1 MRKQLLRLGLLCL
14 FVLLACAAKA
24 QNVVATW
31 DFQNRI
37 PASLA
42 DVTIQGSTG
51 EVASDVEG
59 VSLFVDA
66 TNGKFAVRSSDVQIN
81 AGTIIHV
88 PVNNAR
94 NVIAVTTYP
103 SYHDFTIGGTKVNA
117 DYTEYTATS
126 TEAAQGYVEIIA
138 TGSIYLYKITATFIS
153 DTGIQE
159 KEIYSTSFTEWPEFD
174 MKSTEAHTYEVT
186 TKYSREKITF
196 TLKGAGAYPNKTQD
210 KFTNLEDKGL
220 GYIELAKYEDELNE
234 QFEPY
239 VETSKI
245 GSLTKIVLTQAATGG
260 NRGIK
265 LMLKG
270 EDDTDWNVLHNKSIA
285 DSKGETLTFTFD
297 EKQNCVIRIENFTL
311 NQNSYITDLALYGN
325 VDMSKYPSLGSF
337 IYNGTTYKAGEI
349 FAETSEN
356 VQEATIELFNDVKLP
371 SETNPITSITC
382 DNGEVDGEVTYTE
395 QTDGS
400 VLVTI
405 NVSANGETVAYKA
418 TFKHKPYYTLTYYNT
433 DGQVISNDQKVEKD
447 RPISEFTKGEADVKV
462 PDGQAFR
469 GWFVSADGGEKY
481 TTDYI
486 ITSDINLYA
495 IATEI
500 ETASTTARYTFDLT
514 DEFFYDEDHE
524 AFEAEGNGT
533 QFHDGTHGWV
543 LKPTG
548 KIKLLVGGH
557 AYISLRMCNQGSN
570 RTFTMTDENNN
581 EIETFEGKASTDGEP
596 YTVEYNGEAG
606 WLTLTT
612 TNADAYIHKIIIAN
626 VEDGEPVATNE
637 EGYYVVKAGDGT
649 HLMNTLDVVN
659 SLPADQGRAYIFLPD
674 GTYDLGNEVLTPI
687 SRDNVSIIG
696 QSMDKT
702 IIVNEAP
709 VEGIGVSATFLIT
722 GTGTYMQDLTLKN
735 AYDYYNKST
744 SDGRAVVI
752 QDKGNHTICKN
763 VRLLSYQDTY
773 YSNANGDYYFE
784 NSDIHGTVDFICGSG
799 DVFFNECTLTVEER
813 NADGSG
819 ECTLT
824 APSTDTSKGDSYGYV
839 FNNCTINSLAEKFN
853 FGRAWN
859 NDPRCAY
866 LNTTLLQPEK
876 LNSNHWTLGGMN
888 VVADKFVEYNSMD
901 ANGKVISPESL
912 VLKFTKDSNSN
923 EYETIL
929 TAEQAEGYTLD
940 KVFTDWTPGESA
952 KQKELGLLKADGT
965 SLTWDAVD
973 GATAYAVFHNGEF
986 VSMTATPSYTI
997 NEGSAD
1003 EYTVRAANE
1012 CGGFGK
1018 AASTTYTSGID
1029 NVGAESGNVVSTAYY
1044 SVQGSRVSESYTG
1057 IVIKVET
1064 FDNGKTKTTKMVK

>member
-1 MRKQLLRLGLLCL
+1 MRKQLLRLGILCL

-66 TNGKFAVRSSDVQIN
+66 TNGKFSVRDGDVQIN
-81 AGTIIHV
+81 DGTIIRV
-88 PVNNAR
+88 PVKSAKDIVAITPYSGYGN
-94 NVIAVTTYP
+94 
-103 SYHDFTIGGTKVNA
+103 FTINGEAGDTQNV
-117 DYTEYTATS
+117 TEHKATTA
-126 TEAAQGYVEIIA
+126 EAANGYVEILG
-138 TGSIYLYKITATFIS
+138 GSNCYLYKITVTFVS
-153 DTGIQE
+153 AVQS
-159 KEIYSTSFTEWPEFD
+159 KELYSTDFSDWEVL
-174 MKSTEAHTYEVT
+174 EATAEEKVAET
-186 TKYSREKITF
+186 SNTKYSRETISFKVYNTDV
-196 TLKGAGAYPNKTQD
+196 APDPNTINID
-210 KFTNLEDKGL
+210 WSKFDEDKVGGTL
-220 GYIELAKYEDELNE
+220 RSEKNGKGYIE
-234 QFEPY
+234 
-239 VETSKI
+239 TSALKSI
-245 GSLTKIVLTQAATGG
+245 TKVSYTAGATGS
-260 NRGIK
+260 NRGWK
-265 LMLKG
+265 LFAKG
-270 EDDTDWNVLHNKSIA
+270 DGDVDWGEPIVNTVANPKEWCEVNVDVNKSNCKLRFESIDDT
-285 DSKGETLTFTFD
+285 
-297 EKQNCVIRIENFTL
+297 QNAYMFQLRI
-311 NQNSYITDLALYGN
+311 YGN
-325 VDMSKYPSLGSF
+325 VDISQYPALGTF
-337 IYNGTTYKAGEI
+337 TYNNETYNAADI
-349 FAETSEN
+349 FTETSEN
-356 VQEATIELFNDVKLP
+356 VQEATIELFNDVELP

-395 QTDGS
+395 QIDGS

-447 RPISEFTKGEADVKV
+447 RPINEFTKGEADVKV

-469 GWFVSADGGEKY
+469 GWFMSADGGEKY

-876 LNSNHWTLGGMN
+876 LNSNRWTLGGMN

-1029 NVGAESGNVVSTAYY
+1029 NVGAESGNIVSTAYY

>member
-1 MRKQLLRLGLLCL
+1 MRKQLLRLGILCL

-24 QNVVATW
+24 QEGANIKEQLLYSTDFEGYPTIANNEGDKVAMETTTMYSHETLTISVH
-31 DFQNRI
+31 N
-37 PASLA
+37 A
-42 DVTIQGSTG
+42 DVSGNAQDVVDWNKFSGYADQIKGVIGAEKNVGSKIYISKL
-51 EVASDVEG
+51 ASV
-59 VSLFVDA
+59 
-66 TNGKFAVRSSDVQIN
+66 
-81 AGTIIHV
+81 
-88 PVNNAR
+88 
-94 NVIAVTTYP
+94 
-103 SYHDFTIGGTKVNA
+103 TKV
-117 DYTEYTATS
+117 S
-126 TEAAQGYVEIIA
+126 FVHGV
-138 TGSIYLYKITATFIS
+138 TGSNRGWSLWAKGDG
-153 DTGIQE
+153 DTDWVQLTQSYADNP
-159 KEIYSTSFTEWPEFD
+159 KEYCIVPD
-174 MKSTEAHTYEVT
+174 IEVNRT
-186 TKYSREKITF
+186 NCE
-196 TLKGAGAYPNKTQD
+196 L
-210 KFTNLEDKGL
+210 KFTNLSD
-220 GYIELAKYEDELNE
+220 
-234 QFEPY
+234 
-239 VETSKI
+239 
-245 GSLTKIVLTQAATGG
+245 G
-260 NRGIK
+260 NYAFLFK
-265 LMLKG
+265 L
-270 EDDTDWNVLHNKSIA
+270 DI
-285 DSKGETLTFTFD
+285 
-297 EKQNCVIRIENFTL
+297 
-311 NQNSYITDLALYGN
+311 YGN
-325 VDMSKYPSLGSF
+325 VDMSQTPALGTF
-337 IYNGTTYKAGEI
+337 DYNGTTYKAGEI
-349 FAETSEN
+349 FTETSEN

-447 RPISEFTKGEADVKV
+447 RPINEFTKGEADVKV

-469 GWFVSADGGEKY
+469 GWFMSADGGEKY

-581 EIETFEGKASTDGEP
+581 EIETFDGKASTDGEP

-722 GTGTYMQDLTLKN
+722 GTGTYIQDLTLKN
-735 AYDYYNKST
+735 AYDYYGIAGSA
-744 SDGRAVVI
+744 GRAVVI
-752 QDKGNHTICKN
+752 EDKGNRTICKN
-763 VRLLSYQDTY
+763 VRMLSYQDTY
-773 YSNANGDYYFE
+773 YSHISDGQLYFE
-784 NSDIHGTVDFICGSG
+784 NSDIHGTVDFICGGG
-799 DVFFNECTLTVEER
+799 DVFFNECTLTVEKR
-813 NADGSG
+813 SKGGSG
-819 ECTLT
+819 ECTIT
-824 APSTDTSKGDSYGYV
+824 APTTTTEFGYV
-839 FNNCTINSLAEKFN
+839 FNNCTIDCLAEEFN
-853 FGRAWN
+853 FGRGWQN
-859 NDPRCAY
+859 KPRSVY
-866 LNTTLLQPEK
+866 INTTLLQPER
-876 LNSNHWTLGGMN
+876 LVSTRWNPEGINNTAPVLFG
-888 VVADKFVEYNSMD
+888 EYN
-901 ANGKVISPESL
+901 
-912 VLKFTKDSNSN
+912 TKDATGNN
-923 EYETIL
+923 ITPTDNFVNFVGATEKMNTIL

>member
-1 MRKQLLRLGLLCL
+1 MRKQLLRLGILCL

-31 DFQNRI
+31 DFQNHV
-37 PASLA
+37 PATLA
-42 DVTIQGSTG
+42 SVSIEKSTG

-66 TNGKFAVRSSDVQIN
+66 TNGKFAVRSSDVHIN

-94 NVIAVTTYP
+94 DVIAVTTYP

-297 EKQNCVIRIENFTL
+297 EKKNCVIRIENFTL

-337 IYNGTTYKAGEI
+337 IYNGTTYEAVDI
-349 FAETSEN
+349 FTETSEN
-356 VQEATIELFNDVKLP
+356 VQEATIELFNDVELP

-433 DGQVISNDQKVEKD
+433 DGQVISNDQPAEKD
-447 RPISEFTKGEADVKV
+447 RPINEFTKGEADVKV

-469 GWFVSADGGEKY
+469 GWFMSADGGEKY

-486 ITSDINLYA
+486 VTSDINLYA

-581 EIETFEGKASTDGEP
+581 EIETFDGKASTDGEP

-674 GTYDLGNEVLTPI
+674 ETYDLGNEVLTPI

-735 AYDYYNKST
+735 AYDYYGIAGSA
-744 SDGRAVVI
+744 GRAVVI
-752 QDKGNHTICKN
+752 EDKGNRTICKN
-763 VRLLSYQDTY
+763 VRMLSYQDTY
-773 YSNANGDYYFE
+773 YSHISDGQLYFE
-784 NSDIHGTVDFICGSG
+784 NSDIHGTVDFICGGG
-799 DVFFNECTLTVEER
+799 DVFFNECTLTVEKR
-813 NADGSG
+813 SKDGSG
-819 ECTLT
+819 ECTIT
-824 APSTDTSKGDSYGYV
+824 APTTTTEFGYV
-839 FNNCTINSLAEKFN
+839 FNNCTIDCLAEEFN
-853 FGRAWN
+853 FGRGWQN
-859 NDPRCAY
+859 KPRSVY
-866 LNTTLLQPEK
+866 INTTLLQPER
-876 LNSNHWTLGGMN
+876 LVSTRWNPEGINNTAPVLFG
-888 VVADKFVEYNSMD
+888 EYN
-901 ANGKVISPESL
+901 
-912 VLKFTKDSNSN
+912 TKDATGNN
-923 EYETIL
+923 ITPTDNFVNFVGATEKMNTIL

>member
-1 MRKQLLRLGLLCL
+1 MRKQLLRLGILCL

-66 TNGKFAVRSSDVQIN
+66 TNGKFSVRDGDVQIN
-81 AGTIIHV
+81 DGTIIRV
-88 PVNNAR
+88 PVKSAKDIVAITPYSGYGN
-94 NVIAVTTYP
+94 
-103 SYHDFTIGGTKVNA
+103 FTINGEAGDTQNV
-117 DYTEYTATS
+117 TEHKATTA
-126 TEAAQGYVEIIA
+126 EAANGYVEILG
-138 TGSIYLYKITATFIS
+138 GSNCYLYKITVTFVS
-153 DTGIQE
+153 AVQS
-159 KEIYSTSFTEWPEFD
+159 KELYSTDFSDWEVL
-174 MKSTEAHTYEVT
+174 EATAEEKVAET
-186 TKYSREKITF
+186 SNTKYSRETISFKVYNTDV
-196 TLKGAGAYPNKTQD
+196 APDPNTINID
-210 KFTNLEDKGL
+210 WSKFDEDKVGGTL
-220 GYIELAKYEDELNE
+220 RSEKNGKGYIE
-234 QFEPY
+234 
-239 VETSKI
+239 TSALKSI
-245 GSLTKIVLTQAATGG
+245 TKISFVHGATGS
-260 NRGIK
+260 NRGWK
-265 LMLKG
+265 LFAKG
-270 EDDTDWNVLHNKSIA
+270 DGDVDWGEPIVNTVANPKEWCEVNVDVNKSNCQLRFESIDDT
-285 DSKGETLTFTFD
+285 
-297 EKQNCVIRIENFTL
+297 QNAYMFQLRI
-311 NQNSYITDLALYGN
+311 YGN
-325 VDMSKYPSLGSF
+325 VDMSQYPALGTF
-337 IYNGTTYKAGEI
+337 TYNNETYNAADI
-349 FAETSEN
+349 FTETSEN
-356 VQEATIELFNDVKLP
+356 VQEATIELFNDVELP

-395 QTDGS
+395 QIDGS

-447 RPISEFTKGEADVKV
+447 RPINEFTKGEADVKI

-469 GWFVSADGGEKY
+469 GWFMSADGGEKY

-486 ITSDINLYA
+486 VTSDINLYA

-637 EGYYVVKAGDGT
+637 EGYYVVKAGNGT

>member
-1 MRKQLLRLGLLCL
+1 MRKQLLRLGILCL

-66 TNGKFAVRSSDVQIN
+66 TNGKFSVRDGDVQIN
-81 AGTIIHV
+81 DGTIIRV
-88 PVNNAR
+88 PVKSAKDIVAITPYSGYGN
-94 NVIAVTTYP
+94 
-103 SYHDFTIGGTKVNA
+103 FTINGEAGDTQNV
-117 DYTEYTATS
+117 TEHKATTA
-126 TEAAQGYVEIIA
+126 EAANGYVEILG
-138 TGSIYLYKITATFIS
+138 GSNCYLYKITVTFVS
-153 DTGIQE
+153 AVQS
-159 KEIYSTSFTEWPEFD
+159 KELYSTDFSDWEVL
-174 MKSTEAHTYEVT
+174 EATAEEKVVET
-186 TKYSREKITF
+186 SNTKYSRETISFKVYNTDV
-196 TLKGAGAYPNKTQD
+196 APDPNTINID
-210 KFTNLEDKGL
+210 WSKFDEDKVGGTL
-220 GYIELAKYEDELNE
+220 RSEKNGKGYIE
-234 QFEPY
+234 
-239 VETSKI
+239 TSALKSI
-245 GSLTKIVLTQAATGG
+245 TKVSFVHGATGS
-260 NRGIK
+260 NRGWK
-265 LMLKG
+265 LFAKG
-270 EDDTDWNVLHNKSIA
+270 DGDVDWGEPIVNTVANPKEWCEVNVDVNKSNCKLRFESIDDT
-285 DSKGETLTFTFD
+285 
-297 EKQNCVIRIENFTL
+297 QNAYMFQLRI
-311 NQNSYITDLALYGN
+311 YGN
-325 VDMSKYPSLGSF
+325 VDISQYPALGTF
-337 IYNGTTYKAGEI
+337 TYNNETYNAADI
-349 FAETSEN
+349 FTETSEN
-356 VQEATIELFNDVKLP
+356 VQKATIELFNDVELP

-395 QTDGS
+395 QIDGS

-447 RPISEFTKGEADVKV
+447 RPINEFTKGEADVKV

-469 GWFVSADGGEKY
+469 GWFMSADGGEKY

-674 GTYDLGNEVLTPI
+674 ETYDLGNEVLTPI

-876 LNSNHWTLGGMN
+876 LNSNRWTLGGMN

-929 TAEQAEGYTLD
+929 TSEQAEGYTLD

-952 KQKELGLLKADGT
+952 KQKELGMLKADGT

-973 GATAYAVFHNGEF
+973 DATAYAVFHNGEF

>member
-24 QNVVATW
+24 QEGANIKEQLLYSTDFEGYPTIANNEGDKVAMETTTMYSHETLTISVH
-31 DFQNRI
+31 N
-37 PASLA
+37 A
-42 DVTIQGSTG
+42 DVSGNAQDVVDWNKFSGYADQIKGVIGAEKNVGS
-51 EVASDVEG
+51 EIYISKLASV
-59 VSLFVDA
+59 
-66 TNGKFAVRSSDVQIN
+66 
-81 AGTIIHV
+81 
-88 PVNNAR
+88 
-94 NVIAVTTYP
+94 
-103 SYHDFTIGGTKVNA
+103 TKV
-117 DYTEYTATS
+117 S
-126 TEAAQGYVEIIA
+126 FVHGV
-138 TGSIYLYKITATFIS
+138 TGSNRGWSLWAKGDG
-153 DTGIQE
+153 DTDWVQLTQSYADNP
-159 KEIYSTSFTEWPEFD
+159 KEYCIVPD
-174 MKSTEAHTYEVT
+174 IEVNRT
-186 TKYSREKITF
+186 NCE
-196 TLKGAGAYPNKTQD
+196 L
-210 KFTNLEDKGL
+210 KFTNLSD
-220 GYIELAKYEDELNE
+220 
-234 QFEPY
+234 
-239 VETSKI
+239 
-245 GSLTKIVLTQAATGG
+245 G
-260 NRGIK
+260 NYAFLFK
-265 LMLKG
+265 L
-270 EDDTDWNVLHNKSIA
+270 DI
-285 DSKGETLTFTFD
+285 
-297 EKQNCVIRIENFTL
+297 
-311 NQNSYITDLALYGN
+311 YGN
-325 VDMSKYPSLGSF
+325 VDMSQTPALGTF
-337 IYNGTTYKAGEI
+337 DYNGTTYKAGEI
-349 FAETSEN
+349 FTETSEN
-356 VQEATIELFNDVKLP
+356 VQEATIELFNDVELP

-433 DGQVISNDQKVEKD
+433 DGQVISNDQPAEKD
-447 RPISEFTKGEADVKV
+447 RPIGKFTKGEADVKV

-469 GWFVSADGGEKY
+469 GWFMSADGGEKY

-486 ITSDINLYA
+486 VTSDINLYA

-581 EIETFEGKASTDGEP
+581 EIETFDGKASTDGEP

-735 AYDYYNKST
+735 AYDYYSIAG
-744 SDGRAVVI
+744 SAGRAVVI
-752 QDKGNHTICKN
+752 EDKGNRTICKN
-763 VRLLSYQDTY
+763 VRMLSYQDTY
-773 YSNANGDYYFE
+773 YSHISDGQLYFE
-784 NSDIHGTVDFICGSG
+784 NSDIHGTVDFICGGG
-799 DVFFNECTLTVEER
+799 DVFFNECTLTVEKR
-813 NADGSG
+813 SKDGSG
-819 ECTLT
+819 ECTIT
-824 APSTDTSKGDSYGYV
+824 APTTTTEFGYV
-839 FNNCTINSLAEKFN
+839 FNNCTIDCLAEEFN
-853 FGRAWN
+853 FGRGWQN
-859 NDPRCAY
+859 KPRSVY
-866 LNTTLLQPEK
+866 INTTLLQPER
-876 LNSNHWTLGGMN
+876 LVSTRWNPEGINNTAPVLFG
-888 VVADKFVEYNSMD
+888 EYN
-901 ANGKVISPESL
+901 
-912 VLKFTKDSNSN
+912 TKDATGNN
-923 EYETIL
+923 ITPTDNFVNFVGATEKMNTIL

-952 KQKELGLLKADGT
+952 KQKELGMLKADGT

-1003 EYTVRAANE
+1003 EYTVRAANK

-1018 AASTTYTSGID
+1018 AASTTYTSCID

>member
-66 TNGKFAVRSSDVQIN
+66 TNGKFSVRDGDVQIN
-81 AGTIIHV
+81 DGTIIRV
-88 PVNNAR
+88 PVKSAKDIVAITPYSGYGN
-94 NVIAVTTYP
+94 
-103 SYHDFTIGGTKVNA
+103 FTINGEAGDTQNV
-117 DYTEYTATS
+117 TEHKATTA
-126 TEAAQGYVEIIA
+126 EAANGYVEILG
-138 TGSIYLYKITATFIS
+138 GSNCYLYKITVTFVS
-153 DTGIQE
+153 AVQS
-159 KEIYSTSFTEWPEFD
+159 KELYSTDFSDWEVL
-174 MKSTEAHTYEVT
+174 EATAEEKVAET
-186 TKYSREKITF
+186 SNTKYSRETISFKVYNTDV
-196 TLKGAGAYPNKTQD
+196 APDPNTINID
-210 KFTNLEDKGL
+210 WSKFDEDKVGGTL
-220 GYIELAKYEDELNE
+220 RSEKNGKGYIE
-234 QFEPY
+234 
-239 VETSKI
+239 TSALKSI
-245 GSLTKIVLTQAATGG
+245 TKVSFVHGATGS
-260 NRGIK
+260 NRGWK
-265 LMLKG
+265 LFAKG
-270 EDDTDWNVLHNKSIA
+270 DGDVDWGEPIVNTVANPKEWCEVNVDVNKSNCQLRFESIDDT
-285 DSKGETLTFTFD
+285 
-297 EKQNCVIRIENFTL
+297 QNAYMFQLRI
-311 NQNSYITDLALYGN
+311 YGN
-325 VDMSKYPSLGSF
+325 VDISQYPALGTF
-337 IYNGTTYKAGEI
+337 TYNNETYNAADI
-349 FAETSEN
+349 FTETSEN
-356 VQEATIELFNDVKLP
+356 VLEATIELFNDVKLP

-382 DNGEVDGEVTYTE
+382 DNGEVDGELTYTE

-433 DGQVISNDQKVEKD
+433 DGQVISNDQPAEKD
-447 RPISEFTKGEADVKV
+447 RPIGKFTKGEADVKV

-469 GWFVSADGGEKY
+469 GWFMSADGGEKY

-486 ITSDINLYA
+486 VTSDINLYA

-581 EIETFEGKASTDGEP
+581 EIETFDGKASTDGEP

-876 LNSNHWTLGGMN
+876 LNSNRWTLGGMN

-929 TAEQAEGYTLD
+929 TSEQAEGYTLD
-940 KVFTDWTPGESA
+940 KVFTDWAPGESA
-952 KQKELGLLKADGT
+952 KQKELGMLKVDGT

-1064 FDNGKTKTTKMVK
+1064 FDNRKTKTTKMVK

>member
-1 MRKQLLRLGLLCL
+1 MRKQLLRLGILCL

-66 TNGKFAVRSSDVQIN
+66 TNGKFSVRDGDVQIN
-81 AGTIIHV
+81 DGTIIRV
-88 PVNNAR
+88 PVKSAKDIVAITPYSGYGN
-94 NVIAVTTYP
+94 
-103 SYHDFTIGGTKVNA
+103 FTINGEAGDTQNV
-117 DYTEYTATS
+117 TEHKATTA
-126 TEAAQGYVEIIA
+126 EAANGYVEILG
-138 TGSIYLYKITATFIS
+138 GSNCYLYKITVTFVS
-153 DTGIQE
+153 AVQS
-159 KEIYSTSFTEWPEFD
+159 KELYSTDFSDWEVL
-174 MKSTEAHTYEVT
+174 EATAEEKVAET
-186 TKYSREKITF
+186 SNTKYSRETISFKVYNTDV
-196 TLKGAGAYPNKTQD
+196 APDPNTINID
-210 KFTNLEDKGL
+210 WSKFDEDKVGGTL
-220 GYIELAKYEDELNE
+220 RSEKNGKGYIE
-234 QFEPY
+234 
-239 VETSKI
+239 TSALKSI
-245 GSLTKIVLTQAATGG
+245 TKVSFVHGATGS
-260 NRGIK
+260 NRGWK
-265 LMLKG
+265 LFAKG
-270 EDDTDWNVLHNKSIA
+270 DGDVDWGEPIVNTVANPKEWCEVNVDVNKSNCQLRFESIDDT
-285 DSKGETLTFTFD
+285 
-297 EKQNCVIRIENFTL
+297 QNAYMFQLRI
-311 NQNSYITDLALYGN
+311 YGN
-325 VDMSKYPSLGSF
+325 VDMSQYPALGTF
-337 IYNGTTYKAGEI
+337 TYNNETYNAADI
-349 FAETSEN
+349 FTETSEN
-356 VQEATIELFNDVKLP
+356 VQEATIELFNDVELP

-433 DGQVISNDQKVEKD
+433 DGQVISNDQPAEKD
-447 RPISEFTKGEADVKV
+447 RPIGKFTKGEADVKV

-469 GWFVSADGGEKY
+469 GWFMSADGGEKY

-486 ITSDINLYA
+486 VTSDINLYA

-581 EIETFEGKASTDGEP
+581 EIETFDGKASTDGEP

-1044 SVQGSRVSESYTG
+1044 SVQGSRVSESYIG

>member
-1 MRKQLLRLGLLCL
+1 MRKQLLRLDILCL

-31 DFQNRI
+31 DFQNHV
-37 PASLA
+37 PATLA
-42 DVTIQGSTG
+42 SVSIEKSTG

-174 MKSTEAHTYEVT
+174 MKSTEAHSHEVT

-220 GYIELAKYEDELNE
+220 GYIELAKYEDELNK

-265 LMLKG
+265 LMVKG

-297 EKQNCVIRIENFTL
+297 EKKNCVIRIENFTL

-337 IYNGTTYKAGEI
+337 IYNGTTYEAVDI
-349 FAETSEN
+349 FTETSEN
-356 VQEATIELFNDVKLP
+356 VQEATIELFNDVELP

-395 QTDGS
+395 QIDGS

-447 RPISEFTKGEADVKV
+447 RPINEFTKGEADVKI

-469 GWFVSADGGEKY
+469 GWFMSADGGEKY

-486 ITSDINLYA
+486 VTSDINLYA

-735 AYDYYNKST
+735 AYDYYGIAGSA
-744 SDGRAVVI
+744 GRAVVI
-752 QDKGNHTICKN
+752 EDKGNRTICKN
-763 VRLLSYQDTY
+763 VRMLSYQDTY
-773 YSNANGDYYFE
+773 YSHISDGQLYFE
-784 NSDIHGTVDFICGSG
+784 NSDIHGTVDFICGGG
-799 DVFFNECTLTVEER
+799 DVFFNECTLTVEKR
-813 NADGSG
+813 SKGGSG
-819 ECTLT
+819 ECTIT
-824 APSTDTSKGDSYGYV
+824 APTTTTEFGYV
-839 FNNCTINSLAEKFN
+839 FNNCTIDCLAEEFN
-853 FGRAWN
+853 FGRGWQN
-859 NDPRCAY
+859 KPRSVY
-866 LNTTLLQPEK
+866 INTTLLQPER
-876 LNSNHWTLGGMN
+876 LVSTRWNPEGINNTAPVLFG
-888 VVADKFVEYNSMD
+888 EYN
-901 ANGKVISPESL
+901 
-912 VLKFTKDSNSN
+912 TKDATGNN
-923 EYETIL
+923 ITPTDNFVNFVGATEKMNTIL

-952 KQKELGLLKADGT
+952 KQKELGMLKVDGT

>member
-1 MRKQLLRLGLLCL
+1 MRKQLLRLGILCL

-31 DFQNRI
+31 DFQNHV
-37 PASLA
+37 PATLA
-42 DVTIQGSTG
+42 SVSIEKSTG

-103 SYHDFTIGGTKVNA
+103 SCHDFTIGGTKVNA

-174 MKSTEAHTYEVT
+174 MKSTEAHSHEVT

-220 GYIELAKYEDELNE
+220 GYIELAKYEDELNK

-265 LMLKG
+265 LMVKG

-297 EKQNCVIRIENFTL
+297 EKKNCVIRIENFTL

-337 IYNGTTYKAGEI
+337 IYNGTTYEAVDI
-349 FAETSEN
+349 FTETSEN
-356 VQEATIELFNDVKLP
+356 VQEATIELFNDVELP

-447 RPISEFTKGEADVKV
+447 RPINEFTKGEADVKV

-469 GWFVSADGGEKY
+469 GWFMSADGGEKY

-486 ITSDINLYA
+486 VTSDINLYA

-735 AYDYYNKST
+735 AYDYYGIAGSA
-744 SDGRAVVI
+744 GRAVVI
-752 QDKGNHTICKN
+752 EDKGNRTICKN
-763 VRLLSYQDTY
+763 VRMLSYQDTY
-773 YSNANGDYYFE
+773 YSHISDGQLYFE
-784 NSDIHGTVDFICGSG
+784 NSDIHGTVDFICGGG
-799 DVFFNECTLTVEER
+799 DVFFNECTLTVEKR
-813 NADGSG
+813 SKGGSG
-819 ECTLT
+819 ECTIT
-824 APSTDTSKGDSYGYV
+824 APTTTTEFGYV
-839 FNNCTINSLAEKFN
+839 FNNCTIDCLAEEFN
-853 FGRAWN
+853 FGRGWQN
-859 NDPRCAY
+859 KPRSVY
-866 LNTTLLQPEK
+866 INTTLLQPER
-876 LNSNHWTLGGMN
+876 LVSTRWNPEGINNTAPVLFG
-888 VVADKFVEYNSMD
+888 EYN
-901 ANGKVISPESL
+901 
-912 VLKFTKDSNSN
+912 TKDATGNN
-923 EYETIL
+923 ITPTDNFVNFVGATEKMNTIL

-952 KQKELGLLKADGT
+952 KQKELGMLKVDGT

>member
-1 MRKQLLRLGLLCL
+1 MRKQLLRLGILCL

-31 DFQNRI
+31 DFQNHV
-37 PASLA
+37 PATLA
-42 DVTIQGSTG
+42 SVSIEKSTG

-103 SYHDFTIGGTKVNA
+103 SCHDFTIGGTKVNA

-174 MKSTEAHTYEVT
+174 MKSTEAHSHEVT

-220 GYIELAKYEDELNE
+220 GYIELAKYEDELNK

-265 LMLKG
+265 LMVKG

-297 EKQNCVIRIENFTL
+297 EKKNCVIRIENFTL

-337 IYNGTTYKAGEI
+337 IYNGTTYEAVDI
-349 FAETSEN
+349 FTETSEN
-356 VQEATIELFNDVKLP
+356 VQEATIELFNDVELP

-469 GWFVSADGGEKY
+469 GWFMSSDGGEKY

-486 ITSDINLYA
+486 VTSDINLYA

-581 EIETFEGKASTDGEP
+581 EIETFDGKASTDGEP

-637 EGYYVVKAGDGT
+637 EGYYVVKAGNGT

-735 AYDYYNKST
+735 AYDYYGIAGSA
-744 SDGRAVVI
+744 GRAVVI
-752 QDKGNHTICKN
+752 EDKGNRTICKN
-763 VRLLSYQDTY
+763 VRMLSYQDTY
-773 YSNANGDYYFE
+773 YSHISDGQLYFE
-784 NSDIHGTVDFICGSG
+784 NSDIHGTVDFICGGG
-799 DVFFNECTLTVEER
+799 DVFFNECTLTVEKR
-813 NADGSG
+813 SKDGSG
-819 ECTLT
+819 ECTIT
-824 APSTDTSKGDSYGYV
+824 APTTTTEFGYV
-839 FNNCTINSLAEKFN
+839 FNNCTIDCLAEEFN
-853 FGRAWN
+853 FGRGWQN
-859 NDPRCAY
+859 KPRSVY
-866 LNTTLLQPEK
+866 INTTLLQPER
-876 LNSNHWTLGGMN
+876 LVSTRWNPEGINNTAPVLFG
-888 VVADKFVEYNSMD
+888 EYN
-901 ANGKVISPESL
+901 
-912 VLKFTKDSNSN
+912 TKDATGNN
-923 EYETIL
+923 ITPTDNFVNFVGATEKMNTIL

-1029 NVGAESGNVVSTAYY
+1029 NVGAESGNIVSTAYY

>member
-1 MRKQLLRLGLLCL
+1 MRKQLLRLGILCL

-66 TNGKFAVRSSDVQIN
+66 TNGKFSVRDGDVQIN
-81 AGTIIHV
+81 DGTIIRV
-88 PVNNAR
+88 PVKSAKDIVAITPYSGYGN
-94 NVIAVTTYP
+94 
-103 SYHDFTIGGTKVNA
+103 FTINGEAGDTQNV
-117 DYTEYTATS
+117 TEHKATTA
-126 TEAAQGYVEIIA
+126 EAANGYVEILG
-138 TGSIYLYKITATFIS
+138 GSNCYLYKITVTFVS
-153 DTGIQE
+153 AVQS
-159 KEIYSTSFTEWPEFD
+159 KELYSTDFSDWEVL
-174 MKSTEAHTYEVT
+174 EATAEEKVAET
-186 TKYSREKITF
+186 SNTKYSRETISFKVYNTDV
-196 TLKGAGAYPNKTQD
+196 APDPNTINID
-210 KFTNLEDKGL
+210 WSKFDEDKVGGTL
-220 GYIELAKYEDELNE
+220 RSEKNGKGYIE
-234 QFEPY
+234 
-239 VETSKI
+239 TSALKSI
-245 GSLTKIVLTQAATGG
+245 TKVSFVHGATGS
-260 NRGIK
+260 NRGWK
-265 LMLKG
+265 LFAKG
-270 EDDTDWNVLHNKSIA
+270 DGDVDWGEPIVNTVANPKEWCEVNVDVNKSNCQLRFESIDDT
-285 DSKGETLTFTFD
+285 
-297 EKQNCVIRIENFTL
+297 QNAYMFQLRI
-311 NQNSYITDLALYGN
+311 YGN
-325 VDMSKYPSLGSF
+325 VDISQYPALGTF
-337 IYNGTTYKAGEI
+337 TYNNETYNTADI
-349 FAETSEN
+349 FTETSEN
-356 VQEATIELFNDVKLP
+356 VQEATIELFNDVELP

-395 QTDGS
+395 QIDGS

-447 RPISEFTKGEADVKV
+447 RPINEFTKGEADVKI

-469 GWFVSADGGEKY
+469 GWFMSTDGGEKY

-486 ITSDINLYA
+486 VTSDINLYA

-581 EIETFEGKASTDGEP
+581 EIETFDGKASTDGEP

-735 AYDYYNKST
+735 AYDYYGIAGSA
-744 SDGRAVVI
+744 GRAVVI
-752 QDKGNHTICKN
+752 EDKGNRTICKN
-763 VRLLSYQDTY
+763 VRMLSYQDTY
-773 YSNANGDYYFE
+773 YSHISDGQLYFE
-784 NSDIHGTVDFICGSG
+784 NSDIHGTVDFICGGG
-799 DVFFNECTLTVEER
+799 DVFFNECTLTVEKR
-813 NADGSG
+813 SKGGSG
-819 ECTLT
+819 ECTIT
-824 APSTDTSKGDSYGYV
+824 APTTTTEFGYV
-839 FNNCTINSLAEKFN
+839 FNNCTIDCLAEEFN
-853 FGRAWN
+853 FGRGWQN
-859 NDPRCAY
+859 KPRSVY
-866 LNTTLLQPEK
+866 INTTLLQPER
-876 LNSNHWTLGGMN
+876 LVSTRWNPEGINNTAPVLFG
-888 VVADKFVEYNSMD
+888 EYN
-901 ANGKVISPESL
+901 
-912 VLKFTKDSNSN
+912 TKDATGNN
-923 EYETIL
+923 ITPTDNFVNFVGATEKMNTIL

-952 KQKELGLLKADGT
+952 KQKELGMLKVDGT

>member
-1 MRKQLLRLGLLCL
+1 MRKQLLRLGILCL

-66 TNGKFAVRSSDVQIN
+66 TNGKFSVRDGDVQIN
-81 AGTIIHV
+81 DGTIIRV
-88 PVNNAR
+88 PVKSAKDIVAITPYSGYGN
-94 NVIAVTTYP
+94 
-103 SYHDFTIGGTKVNA
+103 FTINGEAGDTQNV
-117 DYTEYTATS
+117 TEHKATTA
-126 TEAAQGYVEIIA
+126 EAANGYVEILG
-138 TGSIYLYKITATFIS
+138 GSNCYLYKITVTFVS
-153 DTGIQE
+153 AVQS
-159 KEIYSTSFTEWPEFD
+159 KELYSTDFSDWEVL
-174 MKSTEAHTYEVT
+174 EATAEEKVAET
-186 TKYSREKITF
+186 SNTKYSRETISFKVYNTDV
-196 TLKGAGAYPNKTQD
+196 APDPNTINID
-210 KFTNLEDKGL
+210 WSKFDEDKVGGTL
-220 GYIELAKYEDELNE
+220 RSEKNGKGYIE
-234 QFEPY
+234 
-239 VETSKI
+239 TSALKSI
-245 GSLTKIVLTQAATGG
+245 TKVSFVHGATGS
-260 NRGIK
+260 NRGWK
-265 LMLKG
+265 LFAKG
-270 EDDTDWNVLHNKSIA
+270 DGDVDWGEPIVNTVANPKEWCEVNVDVNKSNCKLRFESIDDT
-285 DSKGETLTFTFD
+285 
-297 EKQNCVIRIENFTL
+297 QNAYMFQLRI
-311 NQNSYITDLALYGN
+311 YGN
-325 VDMSKYPSLGSF
+325 VDISQYPALGTF
-337 IYNGTTYKAGEI
+337 TYNNETYNAADI
-349 FAETSEN
+349 FTETSEN
-356 VQEATIELFNDVKLP
+356 VQEATIELFNDVELP

-395 QTDGS
+395 QIDGS

-447 RPISEFTKGEADVKV
+447 RPINEFTKGEADVKV

-469 GWFVSADGGEKY
+469 GWFMSADGGEKY

-570 RTFTMTDENNN
+570 RTFTMTDENDN

>member
-66 TNGKFAVRSSDVQIN
+66 TNGKFSVRDGDVQIN
-81 AGTIIHV
+81 DGTIIRV
-88 PVNNAR
+88 PVKSAKDIVAITPYSGYGN
-94 NVIAVTTYP
+94 
-103 SYHDFTIGGTKVNA
+103 FTINGEAGDTQNV
-117 DYTEYTATS
+117 TEHKATTA
-126 TEAAQGYVEIIA
+126 EAANGYVEILG
-138 TGSIYLYKITATFIS
+138 GSNCYLYKITVTFVS
-153 DTGIQE
+153 AVQS
-159 KEIYSTSFTEWPEFD
+159 KELYSTDFSDWEVL
-174 MKSTEAHTYEVT
+174 EATAEEKVAET
-186 TKYSREKITF
+186 SNTKYSRETISFKVYNTDV
-196 TLKGAGAYPNKTQD
+196 APDPNTINID
-210 KFTNLEDKGL
+210 WSKFDEDKVGGTL
-220 GYIELAKYEDELNE
+220 RSEKNGKGYIE
-234 QFEPY
+234 
-239 VETSKI
+239 TSALKSI
-245 GSLTKIVLTQAATGG
+245 TKVSFVHGATGS
-260 NRGIK
+260 NRGWK
-265 LMLKG
+265 LFAKG
-270 EDDTDWNVLHNKSIA
+270 DGDVDWGEPIVNTVANPKEWCEVNVDVNKSNCQLRFESIDDT
-285 DSKGETLTFTFD
+285 
-297 EKQNCVIRIENFTL
+297 QNAYMFQLRI
-311 NQNSYITDLALYGN
+311 YGN
-325 VDMSKYPSLGSF
+325 VDISQYPALGTF
-337 IYNGTTYKAGEI
+337 TYNNETYNAADI
-349 FAETSEN
+349 FTETSEN
-356 VQEATIELFNDVKLP
+356 VQEATIELFNDVELP

-395 QTDGS
+395 QIDGS

-433 DGQVISNDQKVEKD
+433 DGQVISNDQPAEKD
-447 RPISEFTKGEADVKV
+447 RPIGKFTKGEADVKV

-469 GWFVSADGGEKY
+469 GWFMSADGGEKY

-486 ITSDINLYA
+486 VTSDINLYA

-548 KIKLLVGGH
+548 KIKLFVGGH

-581 EIETFEGKASTDGEP
+581 EIETFDGKASTDGEP

-722 GTGTYMQDLTLKN
+722 GTGTYIQDLTLKN
-735 AYDYYNKST
+735 AYDYYGIAGSA
-744 SDGRAVVI
+744 GRAVVI
-752 QDKGNHTICKN
+752 EDKGNRTICKN
-763 VRLLSYQDTY
+763 VRMLSYQDTY
-773 YSNANGDYYFE
+773 YSHISDGQLYFE
-784 NSDIHGTVDFICGSG
+784 NSDIHGTVDFICGGG
-799 DVFFNECTLTVEER
+799 DVFFNECTLTVEKR
-813 NADGSG
+813 SKDGSG
-819 ECTLT
+819 ECTIT
-824 APSTDTSKGDSYGYV
+824 APTTTTEFGYV
-839 FNNCTINSLAEKFN
+839 FNNCTIDCLAEEFN
-853 FGRAWN
+853 FGRGWQN
-859 NDPRCAY
+859 KPRSVY
-866 LNTTLLQPEK
+866 INTTLLQPER
-876 LNSNHWTLGGMN
+876 LVSTRWNPEGINNTAPVLFG
-888 VVADKFVEYNSMD
+888 EYN
-901 ANGKVISPESL
+901 
-912 VLKFTKDSNSN
+912 TKDATGNN
-923 EYETIL
+923 ITPTDNFVNFVGATEKMNTIL

>member
-1 MRKQLLRLGLLCL
+1 M
-14 FVLLACAAKA
+14 
-24 QNVVATW
+24 
-31 DFQNRI
+31 
-37 PASLA
+37 
-42 DVTIQGSTG
+42 
-51 EVASDVEG
+51 
-59 VSLFVDA
+59 
-66 TNGKFAVRSSDVQIN
+66 
-81 AGTIIHV
+81 
-88 PVNNAR
+88 
-94 NVIAVTTYP
+94 
-103 SYHDFTIGGTKVNA
+103 
-117 DYTEYTATS
+117 
-126 TEAAQGYVEIIA
+126 
-138 TGSIYLYKITATFIS
+138 
-153 DTGIQE
+153 
-159 KEIYSTSFTEWPEFD
+159 
-174 MKSTEAHTYEVT
+174 
-186 TKYSREKITF
+186 
-196 TLKGAGAYPNKTQD
+196 
-210 KFTNLEDKGL
+210 
-220 GYIELAKYEDELNE
+220 
-234 QFEPY
+234 
-239 VETSKI
+239 
-245 GSLTKIVLTQAATGG
+245 
-260 NRGIK
+260 
-265 LMLKG
+265 
-270 EDDTDWNVLHNKSIA
+270 
-285 DSKGETLTFTFD
+285 
-297 EKQNCVIRIENFTL
+297 
-311 NQNSYITDLALYGN
+311 
-325 VDMSKYPSLGSF
+325 
-337 IYNGTTYKAGEI
+337 
-349 FAETSEN
+349 
-356 VQEATIELFNDVKLP
+356 
-371 SETNPITSITC
+371 
-382 DNGEVDGEVTYTE
+382 
-395 QTDGS
+395 
-400 VLVTI
+400 
-405 NVSANGETVAYKA
+405 
-418 TFKHKPYYTLTYYNT
+418 
-433 DGQVISNDQKVEKD
+433 
-447 RPISEFTKGEADVKV
+447 
-462 PDGQAFR
+462 
-469 GWFVSADGGEKY
+469 
-481 TTDYI
+481 
-486 ITSDINLYA
+486 
-495 IATEI
+495 
-500 ETASTTARYTFDLT
+500 
-514 DEFFYDEDHE
+514 
-524 AFEAEGNGT
+524 
-533 QFHDGTHGWV
+533 
-543 LKPTG
+543 
-548 KIKLLVGGH
+548 
-557 AYISLRMCNQGSN
+557 
-570 RTFTMTDENNN
+570 
-581 EIETFEGKASTDGEP
+581 
-596 YTVEYNGEAG
+596 
-606 WLTLTT
+606 
-612 TNADAYIHKIIIAN
+612 
-626 VEDGEPVATNE
+626 ATNE

-674 GTYDLGNEVLTPI
+674 GTYDLDNEVLTPI

-876 LNSNHWTLGGMN
+876 LNSNRWTLGGMN

-929 TAEQAEGYTLD
+929 TSEQAEGYTLD

-952 KQKELGLLKADGT
+952 KQKELGMLKADGT

>member
-1 MRKQLLRLGLLCL
+1 MRKQLLRLGILCL

-66 TNGKFAVRSSDVQIN
+66 TNGKFSVRDGDVQIN
-81 AGTIIHV
+81 DGTIIRV
-88 PVNNAR
+88 PVKSAKDIVAITPYSGYGN
-94 NVIAVTTYP
+94 
-103 SYHDFTIGGTKVNA
+103 FTINGEAGDTQNV
-117 DYTEYTATS
+117 TEHKATTA
-126 TEAAQGYVEIIA
+126 EAANGYVEILG
-138 TGSIYLYKITATFIS
+138 GSNCYLYKITVTFVS
-153 DTGIQE
+153 AVQS
-159 KEIYSTSFTEWPEFD
+159 KELYSTDFSDWEVL
-174 MKSTEAHTYEVT
+174 EATAEEKVAET
-186 TKYSREKITF
+186 SNTKYSRETISFKVYNTDV
-196 TLKGAGAYPNKTQD
+196 APDPNTINID
-210 KFTNLEDKGL
+210 WSKFDEDKVGGTL
-220 GYIELAKYEDELNE
+220 RSEKNGKGYIE
-234 QFEPY
+234 
-239 VETSKI
+239 TSALKSI
-245 GSLTKIVLTQAATGG
+245 TKVSFVHGATGS
-260 NRGIK
+260 NRGWK
-265 LMLKG
+265 LFAKG
-270 EDDTDWNVLHNKSIA
+270 DGDVDWGEPIVNTVANPKEWCEVNVDVNKSNCQLRFESIDDT
-285 DSKGETLTFTFD
+285 
-297 EKQNCVIRIENFTL
+297 QNAYMFQLRI
-311 NQNSYITDLALYGN
+311 YGN
-325 VDMSKYPSLGSF
+325 VDISQYPALGTF
-337 IYNGTTYKAGEI
+337 TYNNETYNAADI
-349 FAETSEN
+349 FTETSEN
-356 VQEATIELFNDVKLP
+356 VQEATIELFNDVELP

-395 QTDGS
+395 QIDGS

-447 RPISEFTKGEADVKV
+447 RPINEFTKGEADVKI

-469 GWFVSADGGEKY
+469 GWFMSADGGEKY

-486 ITSDINLYA
+486 VTSDINLYA

-581 EIETFEGKASTDGEP
+581 EIETFDGKASTDGEP

-702 IIVNEAP
+702 IIVNEAH

-1029 NVGAESGNVVSTAYY
+1029 NVGAESGNIVSTAYY

>member
-1 MRKQLLRLGLLCL
+1 MRKQLLRLGILCL

-31 DFQNRI
+31 DFQNHV
-37 PASLA
+37 PATLA
-42 DVTIQGSTG
+42 SVSIEKSTG

-103 SYHDFTIGGTKVNA
+103 SCHDFTIGGTKVNA

-174 MKSTEAHTYEVT
+174 MKSTEAHSHEVT

-220 GYIELAKYEDELNE
+220 GYIELAKYEDELNK

-265 LMLKG
+265 LMVKG

-297 EKQNCVIRIENFTL
+297 EKKNCVIRIENFTL

-325 VDMSKYPSLGSF
+325 VDISKYPSLGSF
-337 IYNGTTYKAGEI
+337 IYNGTTYEAVDI
-349 FAETSEN
+349 FTETSEN
-356 VQEATIELFNDVKLP
+356 VQEATIELFNDVELP

-395 QTDGS
+395 QIDGS

-447 RPISEFTKGEADVKV
+447 RPINEFTKGEADVKV

-469 GWFVSADGGEKY
+469 GWFMSADGGEKY

-735 AYDYYNKST
+735 AYDYYGIAGSA
-744 SDGRAVVI
+744 GRAVVI
-752 QDKGNHTICKN
+752 EDKGNRTICKN
-763 VRLLSYQDTY
+763 VRMLSYQDTY
-773 YSNANGDYYFE
+773 YSHISDGQLYFE
-784 NSDIHGTVDFICGSG
+784 NSDIHGTVDFICGGG
-799 DVFFNECTLTVEER
+799 DVFFNECTLTVEKR
-813 NADGSG
+813 SKGGSG
-819 ECTLT
+819 ECTIT
-824 APSTDTSKGDSYGYV
+824 APTTTTEFGYV
-839 FNNCTINSLAEKFN
+839 FNNCTIDCLAEEFN
-853 FGRAWN
+853 FGRGWQN
-859 NDPRCAY
+859 KPRSVY
-866 LNTTLLQPEK
+866 INTTLLQPER
-876 LNSNHWTLGGMN
+876 LVSTRWNPEGINNTAPVLFG
-888 VVADKFVEYNSMD
+888 EYN
-901 ANGKVISPESL
+901 
-912 VLKFTKDSNSN
+912 TKDATGNN
-923 EYETIL
+923 ITPTDNFVNFVGATEKMNTIL

-952 KQKELGLLKADGT
+952 KQKELGMLKADGT

-1003 EYTVRAANE
+1003 EYTVRAANK

>member
-1 MRKQLLRLGLLCL
+1 MRKQLLRLGILCL

-66 TNGKFAVRSSDVQIN
+66 TNGKFAVRDGDVQIN
-81 AGTIIHV
+81 DGTIIRV
-88 PVNNAR
+88 PVKSAKDIVAITPYSGYGN
-94 NVIAVTTYP
+94 
-103 SYHDFTIGGTKVNA
+103 FTINGEAGDTQNV
-117 DYTEYTATS
+117 TEHKATTA
-126 TEAAQGYVEIIA
+126 EAANGYVEILG
-138 TGSIYLYKITATFIS
+138 GSNCYLYKITVTFVS
-153 DTGIQE
+153 AVQS
-159 KEIYSTSFTEWPEFD
+159 KELYSTDFSDWEVL
-174 MKSTEAHTYEVT
+174 EATAEEKVAET
-186 TKYSREKITF
+186 SNTKYSRETISFKVYNTDV
-196 TLKGAGAYPNKTQD
+196 APDPNTINID
-210 KFTNLEDKGL
+210 WSKFDEDKVGGTL
-220 GYIELAKYEDELNE
+220 RSEKNGKGYIE
-234 QFEPY
+234 
-239 VETSKI
+239 TSALKSI
-245 GSLTKIVLTQAATGG
+245 TKVSFVHGATGS
-260 NRGIK
+260 NRGWK
-265 LMLKG
+265 LFAKG
-270 EDDTDWNVLHNKSIA
+270 DGDVDWGEPIVNTVANPKEWCEVNVDVNKSNCQLRFESIDDT
-285 DSKGETLTFTFD
+285 
-297 EKQNCVIRIENFTL
+297 QNAYMFQLRI
-311 NQNSYITDLALYGN
+311 YGN
-325 VDMSKYPSLGSF
+325 VDISQYPALGTF
-337 IYNGTTYKAGEI
+337 TYNNETYNAADI
-349 FAETSEN
+349 FTETSEN
-356 VQEATIELFNDVKLP
+356 VQEATIELFNDVELP

-395 QTDGS
+395 QIDGS

-447 RPISEFTKGEADVKV
+447 RPINEFTKGEADVKV

-469 GWFVSADGGEKY
+469 GWFMSADGGEKY

-952 KQKELGLLKADGT
+952 KQKELGMLKVDGT

>member
-1 MRKQLLRLGLLCL
+1 MRKQLLRLGILCL

-24 QNVVATW
+24 QEGANIKEQLLYSTDFEGYPTIANNEGDKVAMETTTMYSHETLTISVH
-31 DFQNRI
+31 N
-37 PASLA
+37 A
-42 DVTIQGSTG
+42 DVSGNAQDVVDWNKFSGYADQIKGVIGAEKNVGS
-51 EVASDVEG
+51 EIYISKLASV
-59 VSLFVDA
+59 
-66 TNGKFAVRSSDVQIN
+66 
-81 AGTIIHV
+81 
-88 PVNNAR
+88 
-94 NVIAVTTYP
+94 
-103 SYHDFTIGGTKVNA
+103 TKV
-117 DYTEYTATS
+117 S
-126 TEAAQGYVEIIA
+126 FVHGV
-138 TGSIYLYKITATFIS
+138 TGSNRGWSLWAKGDG
-153 DTGIQE
+153 DTDWVQLTQSYADNP
-159 KEIYSTSFTEWPEFD
+159 KEYCIVPD
-174 MKSTEAHTYEVT
+174 IEVNRT
-186 TKYSREKITF
+186 NCE
-196 TLKGAGAYPNKTQD
+196 L
-210 KFTNLEDKGL
+210 KFTNLSD
-220 GYIELAKYEDELNE
+220 
-234 QFEPY
+234 
-239 VETSKI
+239 
-245 GSLTKIVLTQAATGG
+245 G
-260 NRGIK
+260 NYAFLFK
-265 LMLKG
+265 L
-270 EDDTDWNVLHNKSIA
+270 DI
-285 DSKGETLTFTFD
+285 
-297 EKQNCVIRIENFTL
+297 
-311 NQNSYITDLALYGN
+311 YGN
-325 VDMSKYPSLGSF
+325 VDMSQTPALGTF
-337 IYNGTTYKAGEI
+337 DYNGTTYKAGEI

-356 VQEATIELFNDVKLP
+356 VQEATIELFNDVELP

-418 TFKHKPYYTLTYYNT
+418 TFKHKPYYTLIYYNT

-447 RPISEFTKGEADVKV
+447 RPINEFTKGEADVKV

-469 GWFVSADGGEKY
+469 GWFMSADGGEKY

-486 ITSDINLYA
+486 VTSDINLYA

-735 AYDYYNKST
+735 AYDYY
-744 SDGRAVVI
+744 VVI
-752 QDKGNHTICKN
+752 EDKGNRTICKN
-763 VRLLSYQDTY
+763 VRMLSYQDTY
-773 YSNANGDYYFE
+773 YSHISDGQLYFE
-784 NSDIHGTVDFICGSG
+784 NSDIHGTVDFICGGG
-799 DVFFNECTLTVEER
+799 DVFFNECTLTVEKR
-813 NADGSG
+813 SKDGSG
-819 ECTLT
+819 ECTIT
-824 APSTDTSKGDSYGYV
+824 APTTTTEFGYV
-839 FNNCTINSLAEKFN
+839 FNNCTIDCLAEEFN
-853 FGRAWN
+853 FGRGWQN
-859 NDPRCAY
+859 KPRSVY
-866 LNTTLLQPEK
+866 INTTLLQPER
-876 LNSNHWTLGGMN
+876 LVSTRWNPEGINNTAPVLFG
-888 VVADKFVEYNSMD
+888 EYN
-901 ANGKVISPESL
+901 
-912 VLKFTKDSNSN
+912 TKDATGNN
-923 EYETIL
+923 ITPTDNFVNFVGATEKMNTIL

-965 SLTWDAVD
+965 NLTWDAVD

-997 NEGSAD
+997 NEGTAD

>member
-1 MRKQLLRLGLLCL
+1 MRKQLLRLGILCL

-24 QNVVATW
+24 QEGANIKEQLLYSTDFEGYPTIANNEGDKVAMETTTMYSHETLTISVH
-31 DFQNRI
+31 N
-37 PASLA
+37 A
-42 DVTIQGSTG
+42 DVSSNAQDVVDWNKFSGYADQIKGVIGAEKNVGS
-51 EVASDVEG
+51 EIYISKLASV
-59 VSLFVDA
+59 
-66 TNGKFAVRSSDVQIN
+66 
-81 AGTIIHV
+81 
-88 PVNNAR
+88 
-94 NVIAVTTYP
+94 
-103 SYHDFTIGGTKVNA
+103 TKV
-117 DYTEYTATS
+117 S
-126 TEAAQGYVEIIA
+126 FVHGV
-138 TGSIYLYKITATFIS
+138 TGSNRGWSLWAKGDG
-153 DTGIQE
+153 DTDWVQLTQSYADNP
-159 KEIYSTSFTEWPEFD
+159 KEYCIVPD
-174 MKSTEAHTYEVT
+174 IEVNRT
-186 TKYSREKITF
+186 NCE
-196 TLKGAGAYPNKTQD
+196 L
-210 KFTNLEDKGL
+210 KFTNLSD
-220 GYIELAKYEDELNE
+220 
-234 QFEPY
+234 
-239 VETSKI
+239 
-245 GSLTKIVLTQAATGG
+245 G
-260 NRGIK
+260 NYAFLFK
-265 LMLKG
+265 L
-270 EDDTDWNVLHNKSIA
+270 DI
-285 DSKGETLTFTFD
+285 
-297 EKQNCVIRIENFTL
+297 
-311 NQNSYITDLALYGN
+311 YGN
-325 VDMSKYPSLGSF
+325 VDMSQTPALGTF
-337 IYNGTTYKAGEI
+337 DYNGTTYKAGEI

-356 VQEATIELFNDVKLP
+356 VQEATIELFNDVELP

-395 QTDGS
+395 QIDGS

-447 RPISEFTKGEADVKV
+447 RPINEFTKGEADVKV

-469 GWFVSADGGEKY
+469 GWFMSADGGEKY

-486 ITSDINLYA
+486 VTSDINLYA

-581 EIETFEGKASTDGEP
+581 EIETFDGKASTDGEP

-637 EGYYVVKAGDGT
+637 EGYYVVKAGNGT

-735 AYDYYNKST
+735 AYDYYGIAGSA
-744 SDGRAVVI
+744 GRAVVI
-752 QDKGNHTICKN
+752 EDKGNRTICKN
-763 VRLLSYQDTY
+763 VRMLSYQDTY
-773 YSNANGDYYFE
+773 YSHISDGQLYFE
-784 NSDIHGTVDFICGSG
+784 NSDIHGTVDFICGGG
-799 DVFFNECTLTVEER
+799 DVFFNECTLTVEKR
-813 NADGSG
+813 SKGGSG
-819 ECTLT
+819 ECTIT
-824 APSTDTSKGDSYGYV
+824 APTTTTEFGYV
-839 FNNCTINSLAEKFN
+839 FNNCTIDCLAEEFN
-853 FGRAWN
+853 FGRGWQN
-859 NDPRCAY
+859 KPRSVY
-866 LNTTLLQPEK
+866 INTTLLQPER
-876 LNSNHWTLGGMN
+876 LVSTRWNPEGINNTAPVLFG
-888 VVADKFVEYNSMD
+888 EYN
-901 ANGKVISPESL
+901 
-912 VLKFTKDSNSN
+912 TKDATGNN
-923 EYETIL
+923 IAPTDNFVNFVGATEKMNTIL

-952 KQKELGLLKADGT
+952 KQKELGMLKVDGT

>member
-1 MRKQLLRLGLLCL
+1 
-14 FVLLACAAKA
+14 
-24 QNVVATW
+24 
-31 DFQNRI
+31 
-37 PASLA
+37 
-42 DVTIQGSTG
+42 
-51 EVASDVEG
+51 
-59 VSLFVDA
+59 
-66 TNGKFAVRSSDVQIN
+66 
-81 AGTIIHV
+81 
-88 PVNNAR
+88 
-94 NVIAVTTYP
+94 
-103 SYHDFTIGGTKVNA
+103 
-117 DYTEYTATS
+117 
-126 TEAAQGYVEIIA
+126 
-138 TGSIYLYKITATFIS
+138 
-153 DTGIQE
+153 
-159 KEIYSTSFTEWPEFD
+159 
-174 MKSTEAHTYEVT
+174 
-186 TKYSREKITF
+186 
-196 TLKGAGAYPNKTQD
+196 
-210 KFTNLEDKGL
+210 
-220 GYIELAKYEDELNE
+220 
-234 QFEPY
+234 
-239 VETSKI
+239 
-245 GSLTKIVLTQAATGG
+245 
-260 NRGIK
+260 
-265 LMLKG
+265 MLKG

-297 EKQNCVIRIENFTL
+297 EKKNCVIRIENFTL

-337 IYNGTTYKAGEI
+337 IYNGTTYEAVDI
-349 FAETSEN
+349 FTETSEN
-356 VQEATIELFNDVKLP
+356 VQGATIELFHDVELP

-469 GWFVSADGGEKY
+469 GWFMSADGGEKY

-486 ITSDINLYA
+486 VTSDINLYA

-500 ETASTTARYTFDLT
+500 ETASTTARYTFNLT

-543 LKPTG
+543 LNPTG

-687 SRDNVSIIG
+687 SRNNVSIIG

-735 AYDYYNKST
+735 AYDYYGIAGSA
-744 SDGRAVVI
+744 GRAVVI
-752 QDKGNHTICKN
+752 EDKGNRTICKN
-763 VRLLSYQDTY
+763 VRMLSYQDTY
-773 YSNANGDYYFE
+773 YSHISDGQLYFE
-784 NSDIHGTVDFICGSG
+784 NSDIHGTVDFICGGG
-799 DVFFNECTLTVEER
+799 DVFFNECTLTVEKR
-813 NADGSG
+813 SKGGSG
-819 ECTLT
+819 ECTIT
-824 APSTDTSKGDSYGYV
+824 APTTTTEFGYV
-839 FNNCTINSLAEKFN
+839 FNNCTIDCLAEEFN
-853 FGRAWN
+853 FGRGWQN
-859 NDPRCAY
+859 KPRSVY
-866 LNTTLLQPEK
+866 INTTLLQPER
-876 LNSNHWTLGGMN
+876 LVSTRWNPEGINNTAPVLFG
-888 VVADKFVEYNSMD
+888 EYN
-901 ANGKVISPESL
+901 
-912 VLKFTKDSNSN
+912 TKDATGNN
-923 EYETIL
+923 ITPTDNFVNFVGATEKMNTIL

-952 KQKELGLLKADGT
+952 KQKELGMLKVDGT

>member
-1 MRKQLLRLGLLCL
+1 MRKQLLRLGILCL

-24 QNVVATW
+24 QEGANIKEQLLYSTDFEGYPTIANNEGDKVAMETTTMYSHETLTISVH
-31 DFQNRI
+31 N
-37 PASLA
+37 A
-42 DVTIQGSTG
+42 DVSGNAQDVVDWNKFSGYADQIKGVIGAEKNVGS
-51 EVASDVEG
+51 EIYISKLASV
-59 VSLFVDA
+59 
-66 TNGKFAVRSSDVQIN
+66 
-81 AGTIIHV
+81 
-88 PVNNAR
+88 
-94 NVIAVTTYP
+94 
-103 SYHDFTIGGTKVNA
+103 TKV
-117 DYTEYTATS
+117 S
-126 TEAAQGYVEIIA
+126 FVHGV
-138 TGSIYLYKITATFIS
+138 TGSNRGWSLWAKGDG
-153 DTGIQE
+153 DTDWVQLTQSYADNP
-159 KEIYSTSFTEWPEFD
+159 KEYCIVPD
-174 MKSTEAHTYEVT
+174 IEVKRT
-186 TKYSREKITF
+186 NCE
-196 TLKGAGAYPNKTQD
+196 L
-210 KFTNLEDKGL
+210 KFTNLSD
-220 GYIELAKYEDELNE
+220 
-234 QFEPY
+234 
-239 VETSKI
+239 
-245 GSLTKIVLTQAATGG
+245 G
-260 NRGIK
+260 NYAFLFK
-265 LMLKG
+265 L
-270 EDDTDWNVLHNKSIA
+270 DI
-285 DSKGETLTFTFD
+285 
-297 EKQNCVIRIENFTL
+297 
-311 NQNSYITDLALYGN
+311 YGN
-325 VDMSKYPSLGSF
+325 VDMSQTPALGTF
-337 IYNGTTYKAGEI
+337 DYNGTTYKAGEI
-349 FAETSEN
+349 FTETSEN
-356 VQEATIELFNDVKLP
+356 VQEATIELFNDVELP

-395 QTDGS
+395 QIDGS

-447 RPISEFTKGEADVKV
+447 RPINEFTKGEADVKI

-469 GWFVSADGGEKY
+469 GWFMSADGGEKY

-486 ITSDINLYA
+486 VTSDINLYA

-581 EIETFEGKASTDGEP
+581 EIETFDGKASTDGEP

-735 AYDYYNKST
+735 AYDYYGIAGSA
-744 SDGRAVVI
+744 GRAVVI
-752 QDKGNHTICKN
+752 EDKGNRTICKN
-763 VRLLSYQDTY
+763 VRMLSYQDTY
-773 YSNANGDYYFE
+773 YSHISDGQLYFE
-784 NSDIHGTVDFICGSG
+784 NSDIHGTVDFICGGG
-799 DVFFNECTLTVEER
+799 DVFFNECTLTVEKR
-813 NADGSG
+813 SKDGSG
-819 ECTLT
+819 ECTIT
-824 APSTDTSKGDSYGYV
+824 APTTTTEFGYV
-839 FNNCTINSLAEKFN
+839 FNNCTIDCLAEEFN
-853 FGRAWN
+853 FGRGWQN
-859 NDPRCAY
+859 KPRSVY
-866 LNTTLLQPEK
+866 INTTLLQPER
-876 LNSNHWTLGGMN
+876 LVSTRWNPEGINNTAPVLFG
-888 VVADKFVEYNSMD
+888 EYN
-901 ANGKVISPESL
+901 
-912 VLKFTKDSNSN
+912 TKDATGNN
-923 EYETIL
+923 ITPTDNFVNFVGATEKMNTIL

-965 SLTWDAVD
+965 NLTWDAVD

>member
-1 MRKQLLRLGLLCL
+1 MRKQLLRLGILCL

-66 TNGKFAVRSSDVQIN
+66 TNGKFSVRDGDVQIN
-81 AGTIIHV
+81 DGTIIRV
-88 PVNNAR
+88 PVKSAKDIVAITPYSGYGN
-94 NVIAVTTYP
+94 
-103 SYHDFTIGGTKVNA
+103 FTINGEAGDTQNV
-117 DYTEYTATS
+117 TEHKATTA
-126 TEAAQGYVEIIA
+126 EAANGYVEILG
-138 TGSIYLYKITATFIS
+138 GSNCYLYKITVTFVS
-153 DTGIQE
+153 AVQS
-159 KEIYSTSFTEWPEFD
+159 KELYSTDFSDWEVL
-174 MKSTEAHTYEVT
+174 EATAEEKVAET
-186 TKYSREKITF
+186 SNTKYSRETISFKVYNTDV
-196 TLKGAGAYPNKTQD
+196 APDPNTINID
-210 KFTNLEDKGL
+210 WSKFDEDKVGGTL
-220 GYIELAKYEDELNE
+220 RSEKNGKGYIE
-234 QFEPY
+234 
-239 VETSKI
+239 TSALKSI
-245 GSLTKIVLTQAATGG
+245 TKVSFVHGATGS
-260 NRGIK
+260 NRGWK
-265 LMLKG
+265 LFAKG
-270 EDDTDWNVLHNKSIA
+270 DGDVDWGEPIVNTVANPKEWCEVNVDVNKSNCQLRFESIDDT
-285 DSKGETLTFTFD
+285 
-297 EKQNCVIRIENFTL
+297 QNAYMFQLRI
-311 NQNSYITDLALYGN
+311 YGN
-325 VDMSKYPSLGSF
+325 VDISQYPALGTF
-337 IYNGTTYKAGEI
+337 TYNNETYNAADI
-349 FAETSEN
+349 FTETSEN
-356 VQEATIELFNDVKLP
+356 VQEATIELFNDVELP

-447 RPISEFTKGEADVKV
+447 RPINEFTKGEADVKI

-469 GWFVSADGGEKY
+469 GWFMSADGGEKY

-486 ITSDINLYA
+486 VTSDINLYA

-581 EIETFEGKASTDGEP
+581 EIETFDGKASTDGEP

-1029 NVGAESGNVVSTAYY
+1029 NVGAESGNIVSTAYY

>member
-1 MRKQLLRLGLLCL
+1 MRKQLLRLGILCL

-66 TNGKFAVRSSDVQIN
+66 TNGKFSVRDGDVQIN
-81 AGTIIHV
+81 DGTIIRV
-88 PVNNAR
+88 PVKSAKDIVAITPYSGYGN
-94 NVIAVTTYP
+94 
-103 SYHDFTIGGTKVNA
+103 FTINGEAGDTQNV
-117 DYTEYTATS
+117 TEHKATTA
-126 TEAAQGYVEIIA
+126 EAANGYVEILG
-138 TGSIYLYKITATFIS
+138 GSNCYLYKITVTFVS
-153 DTGIQE
+153 AVQS
-159 KEIYSTSFTEWPEFD
+159 KELYSTDFSDWEVL
-174 MKSTEAHTYEVT
+174 EATAEEKVAET
-186 TKYSREKITF
+186 SNTKYSRETISFKVYNTDV
-196 TLKGAGAYPNKTQD
+196 APDPNTINID
-210 KFTNLEDKGL
+210 WSKFDEDKVGGTL
-220 GYIELAKYEDELNE
+220 RSEKNGKGYIE
-234 QFEPY
+234 
-239 VETSKI
+239 TSALKSI
-245 GSLTKIVLTQAATGG
+245 TKVSFVHGATGS
-260 NRGIK
+260 NRGWK
-265 LMLKG
+265 LFAKG
-270 EDDTDWNVLHNKSIA
+270 DGDVDWGEPIVNTVANPKEWCEVNVDVNKSNCQLRFESIDDT
-285 DSKGETLTFTFD
+285 
-297 EKQNCVIRIENFTL
+297 QNAYMFQLRI
-311 NQNSYITDLALYGN
+311 YGN
-325 VDMSKYPSLGSF
+325 VDISQYPALGTF
-337 IYNGTTYKAGEI
+337 TYNNETYNAADI
-349 FAETSEN
+349 FTETSEN
-356 VQEATIELFNDVKLP
+356 VQEATIELFNDVELP

-447 RPISEFTKGEADVKV
+447 RPINEFTKGEADVKI

-469 GWFVSADGGEKY
+469 GWFMSADGGEKY

-486 ITSDINLYA
+486 VTSDINLYA

-543 LKPTG
+543 LKPMG

-581 EIETFEGKASTDGEP
+581 EIETFDGKASTDGEP

-973 GATAYAVFHNGEF
+973 DATAYAVFHNGEF

>member
-1 MRKQLLRLGLLCL
+1 MRKQLLRLGILCL

-66 TNGKFAVRSSDVQIN
+66 TNGKFSVRDGDVQIN
-81 AGTIIHV
+81 DGTIIRV
-88 PVNNAR
+88 PVKSAKDIVAITPYSGYGN
-94 NVIAVTTYP
+94 
-103 SYHDFTIGGTKVNA
+103 FTINGEAGDTQNV
-117 DYTEYTATS
+117 TEHKATTA
-126 TEAAQGYVEIIA
+126 EAANGYVEILG
-138 TGSIYLYKITATFIS
+138 GSNCYLYKITVTFVS
-153 DTGIQE
+153 AVQS
-159 KEIYSTSFTEWPEFD
+159 KELYSTDFSDWEVL
-174 MKSTEAHTYEVT
+174 EATAEEKVAET
-186 TKYSREKITF
+186 SNTKYSRETISFKVYNTDV
-196 TLKGAGAYPNKTQD
+196 APDPNTINID
-210 KFTNLEDKGL
+210 WSKFDEDKVGGTL
-220 GYIELAKYEDELNE
+220 RSEKNGKGYIE
-234 QFEPY
+234 
-239 VETSKI
+239 TSALKSI
-245 GSLTKIVLTQAATGG
+245 TKVSFVHGATGS
-260 NRGIK
+260 NRGWK
-265 LMLKG
+265 LFAKG
-270 EDDTDWNVLHNKSIA
+270 DGDVDWGEPIVNTVANPKEWCEVNVDVNKSNCKLRFESIDDT
-285 DSKGETLTFTFD
+285 
-297 EKQNCVIRIENFTL
+297 QNAYMFQLRI
-311 NQNSYITDLALYGN
+311 YGN
-325 VDMSKYPSLGSF
+325 VDISQYPALGTF
-337 IYNGTTYKAGEI
+337 TYNNETYNAADI
-349 FAETSEN
+349 FTETSEN
-356 VQEATIELFNDVKLP
+356 VQEATIELFNDVELP

-395 QTDGS
+395 QIDGS

-447 RPISEFTKGEADVKV
+447 RPINEFTKGEADVKV

-469 GWFVSADGGEKY
+469 GWFMSADGGEKY

-570 RTFTMTDENNN
+570 RTFTMTDENDN

-973 GATAYAVFHNGEF
+973 DATAYAVFHNGEF

>member
-1 MRKQLLRLGLLCL
+1 MRKQLLRLGILCL

-66 TNGKFAVRSSDVQIN
+66 TNGKFSVRDGDVQIN
-81 AGTIIHV
+81 DGTIIRV
-88 PVNNAR
+88 PIKSAKDIVAITPYSGYGN
-94 NVIAVTTYP
+94 
-103 SYHDFTIGGTKVNA
+103 FTINGEAGDTQNV
-117 DYTEYTATS
+117 TEHKATTA
-126 TEAAQGYVEIIA
+126 EAANGYVEILG
-138 TGSIYLYKITATFIS
+138 GSNCYLYKITVTFVS
-153 DTGIQE
+153 AVQS
-159 KEIYSTSFTEWPEFD
+159 KELYSTDFSDWEVL
-174 MKSTEAHTYEVT
+174 EATAEEKVAET
-186 TKYSREKITF
+186 SNTKYSRETISFKVYNTDV
-196 TLKGAGAYPNKTQD
+196 APDPNTINID
-210 KFTNLEDKGL
+210 WSKFDEDKVGGTL
-220 GYIELAKYEDELNE
+220 RSEKNGKGYIE
-234 QFEPY
+234 
-239 VETSKI
+239 TSALKSI
-245 GSLTKIVLTQAATGG
+245 TKVSFVHGATGS
-260 NRGIK
+260 NRGWK
-265 LMLKG
+265 LFAKG
-270 EDDTDWNVLHNKSIA
+270 DGDVDWGEPIVNTVANPKEWCEVNVDVNKSNCQLRFESIDDT
-285 DSKGETLTFTFD
+285 
-297 EKQNCVIRIENFTL
+297 QNAYMFQLRI
-311 NQNSYITDLALYGN
+311 YGN
-325 VDMSKYPSLGSF
+325 VDISQYPALGTF
-337 IYNGTTYKAGEI
+337 TYNNETYNAADI
-349 FAETSEN
+349 FTETSEN
-356 VQEATIELFNDVKLP
+356 VQEATIELFNDVELP

-395 QTDGS
+395 QIDGS

-447 RPISEFTKGEADVKV
+447 RPINEFTKGEADVKV

-469 GWFVSADGGEKY
+469 GWFMSADGGEKY

-581 EIETFEGKASTDGEP
+581 EIETFDGKASTDGEP

-876 LNSNHWTLGGMN
+876 LNSNRWTLGGMN

-929 TAEQAEGYTLD
+929 TSEQAEGYTLD
-940 KVFTDWTPGESA
+940 KVFTDWAPGESA
-952 KQKELGLLKADGT
+952 KQKELGMLKVDGT

>member
-1 MRKQLLRLGLLCL
+1 MRKQLLRLGILCL

-174 MKSTEAHTYEVT
+174 MKSTEAHSHEVT

-220 GYIELAKYEDELNE
+220 GYIELAKYEDELNK

-265 LMLKG
+265 LMVKG

-297 EKQNCVIRIENFTL
+297 EKKNCVIRIENFTL

-337 IYNGTTYKAGEI
+337 IYNGTTYEAVDI
-349 FAETSEN
+349 FTETSEN
-356 VQEATIELFNDVKLP
+356 VQEATIELFNDVELP

-433 DGQVISNDQKVEKD
+433 DGQVISNDQPAEKD
-447 RPISEFTKGEADVKV
+447 RPIGKFTKGEADVKI

-469 GWFVSADGGEKY
+469 GWFMSADGGEKY

-486 ITSDINLYA
+486 VTSDINLYA

-581 EIETFEGKASTDGEP
+581 EIETFDGKASTDGEP

-735 AYDYYNKST
+735 AYDYYGIAGSA
-744 SDGRAVVI
+744 GRAVVI
-752 QDKGNHTICKN
+752 EDKGNRTICKN
-763 VRLLSYQDTY
+763 VRMLSYQDTY
-773 YSNANGDYYFE
+773 YSHISDGQLYFE
-784 NSDIHGTVDFICGSG
+784 NSDIHGTVDFICGGG
-799 DVFFNECTLTVEER
+799 DVFFNECTLTVEKR
-813 NADGSG
+813 SKDGSG
-819 ECTLT
+819 ECTIT
-824 APSTDTSKGDSYGYV
+824 APTTTTEFGYV
-839 FNNCTINSLAEKFN
+839 FNNCTIDCLAEEFN
-853 FGRAWN
+853 FGRGWQN
-859 NDPRCAY
+859 KPRSVY
-866 LNTTLLQPEK
+866 INTTLLQPER
-876 LNSNHWTLGGMN
+876 LVSTRWNPEGINNTAPVLFG
-888 VVADKFVEYNSMD
+888 EYN
-901 ANGKVISPESL
+901 
-912 VLKFTKDSNSN
+912 TKDATGNN
-923 EYETIL
+923 ITPTDNFVNFVGATEKMNTIL

>member
-66 TNGKFAVRSSDVQIN
+66 TNGKFSVRDGDVQIN
-81 AGTIIHV
+81 DGTIIRV
-88 PVNNAR
+88 PVKSAKDIVAITPYSGYGN
-94 NVIAVTTYP
+94 
-103 SYHDFTIGGTKVNA
+103 FTINGEAGDTQNV
-117 DYTEYTATS
+117 TEHKATTA
-126 TEAAQGYVEIIA
+126 EAANGYVEILG
-138 TGSIYLYKITATFIS
+138 GSNCYLYKITVTFVS
-153 DTGIQE
+153 AVQS
-159 KEIYSTSFTEWPEFD
+159 KELYSTDFSDWEVL
-174 MKSTEAHTYEVT
+174 EATAEEKVAET
-186 TKYSREKITF
+186 SNTKYSRETISFKVYNTDV
-196 TLKGAGAYPNKTQD
+196 APDPNTINID
-210 KFTNLEDKGL
+210 WSKFDEDKVGGTL
-220 GYIELAKYEDELNE
+220 RSEKNGKGYIE
-234 QFEPY
+234 
-239 VETSKI
+239 TSALKSI
-245 GSLTKIVLTQAATGG
+245 TKVSFVHGATGS
-260 NRGIK
+260 NRGWK
-265 LMLKG
+265 LFAKG
-270 EDDTDWNVLHNKSIA
+270 DGDVDWGEPIVNTVANPKEWCEVNVDVNKSNCQLRFESIDDT
-285 DSKGETLTFTFD
+285 
-297 EKQNCVIRIENFTL
+297 QNAYMFQLRI
-311 NQNSYITDLALYGN
+311 YGN
-325 VDMSKYPSLGSF
+325 VDISQYPALGTF
-337 IYNGTTYKAGEI
+337 TYNNETYNAADI
-349 FAETSEN
+349 FTETSEN
-356 VQEATIELFNDVKLP
+356 VQEATIELFNDVELP

-395 QTDGS
+395 QIDGS

-447 RPISEFTKGEADVKV
+447 RPIGKFTKGEADVKV

-469 GWFVSADGGEKY
+469 GWFMSADGGEKY

-486 ITSDINLYA
+486 VTSDINLYA

-581 EIETFEGKASTDGEP
+581 EIETFDGKASTDGEP

-637 EGYYVVKAGDGT
+637 EGYYVVKADDGT

-973 GATAYAVFHNGEF
+973 DATAYAVFHNGEF

>member
-1 MRKQLLRLGLLCL
+1 MRKQLLRLGILCL

-24 QNVVATW
+24 QEGANIKEQLLYSTDFEGYPTIANNEGDKVAMETTTMYSHETLTISVH
-31 DFQNRI
+31 N
-37 PASLA
+37 A
-42 DVTIQGSTG
+42 DVSGNAQDVVDWNKFSGYADQIKGVIGAEKNVGS
-51 EVASDVEG
+51 EIYISKLASV
-59 VSLFVDA
+59 
-66 TNGKFAVRSSDVQIN
+66 
-81 AGTIIHV
+81 
-88 PVNNAR
+88 
-94 NVIAVTTYP
+94 
-103 SYHDFTIGGTKVNA
+103 TKV
-117 DYTEYTATS
+117 S
-126 TEAAQGYVEIIA
+126 FVHGV
-138 TGSIYLYKITATFIS
+138 TGSNRGWSLWAKGDG
-153 DTGIQE
+153 DTDWVQLTQSYADNP
-159 KEIYSTSFTEWPEFD
+159 KEYCIVPD
-174 MKSTEAHTYEVT
+174 IEVNRT
-186 TKYSREKITF
+186 NCELR
-196 TLKGAGAYPNKTQD
+196 
-210 KFTNLEDKGL
+210 FTNLSD
-220 GYIELAKYEDELNE
+220 
-234 QFEPY
+234 
-239 VETSKI
+239 
-245 GSLTKIVLTQAATGG
+245 G
-260 NRGIK
+260 NYAFLFK
-265 LMLKG
+265 L
-270 EDDTDWNVLHNKSIA
+270 DI
-285 DSKGETLTFTFD
+285 
-297 EKQNCVIRIENFTL
+297 
-311 NQNSYITDLALYGN
+311 YGN
-325 VDMSKYPSLGSF
+325 VDMSQTPALGTF
-337 IYNGTTYKAGEI
+337 DYNGTTYKAGEI
-349 FAETSEN
+349 FTETSEN

-382 DNGEVDGEVTYTE
+382 DNGEVDGELTYTE

-447 RPISEFTKGEADVKV
+447 RPINEFTKGEADVKV

-469 GWFVSADGGEKY
+469 GWFMSADGGEKY

-486 ITSDINLYA
+486 VTSDINLYA

-581 EIETFEGKASTDGEP
+581 EIETFDGKASTDGEP

-876 LNSNHWTLGGMN
+876 LNSNRWTLGGMN

-952 KQKELGLLKADGT
+952 KQKELGMLKVDGT
-965 SLTWDAVD
+965 SLTWA
-973 GATAYAVFHNGEF
+973 
-986 VSMTATPSYTI
+986 P
-997 NEGSAD
+997 
-1003 EYTVRAANE
+1003 
-1012 CGGFGK
+1012 
-1018 AASTTYTSGID
+1018 
-1029 NVGAESGNVVSTAYY
+1029 
-1044 SVQGSRVSESYTG
+1044 
-1057 IVIKVET
+1057 
-1064 FDNGKTKTTKMVK
+1064 

>member
-1 MRKQLLRLGLLCL
+1 MRKQLLRLGILCL

-42 DVTIQGSTG
+42 DVTIQGGTG

-66 TNGKFAVRSSDVQIN
+66 TNGKFSVRDGDVQIN
-81 AGTIIHV
+81 DGTIIRV
-88 PVNNAR
+88 PVKSAKDIVAITPYSGYGN
-94 NVIAVTTYP
+94 
-103 SYHDFTIGGTKVNA
+103 FTINGEAGDTQNV
-117 DYTEYTATS
+117 TEHKATTA
-126 TEAAQGYVEIIA
+126 EAANGYVEILG
-138 TGSIYLYKITATFIS
+138 GSNCYLYKITVTFVS
-153 DTGIQE
+153 AVQS
-159 KEIYSTSFTEWPEFD
+159 KELYSTDFSDWEVL
-174 MKSTEAHTYEVT
+174 EATAEEKVAET
-186 TKYSREKITF
+186 SNTKYSRETISFKVYNTDV
-196 TLKGAGAYPNKTQD
+196 APDPNTINID
-210 KFTNLEDKGL
+210 WSKFDEDKVGGTL
-220 GYIELAKYEDELNE
+220 RSEKNGKGYIE
-234 QFEPY
+234 
-239 VETSKI
+239 TSALKSI
-245 GSLTKIVLTQAATGG
+245 TKISFVHGATGS
-260 NRGIK
+260 NRGWK
-265 LMLKG
+265 LFAKG
-270 EDDTDWNVLHNKSIA
+270 DGDVDWGEPIVNTVANPKEWCEVNVDVNKSNCQLRFESIDDT
-285 DSKGETLTFTFD
+285 
-297 EKQNCVIRIENFTL
+297 QNAYMFQLRI
-311 NQNSYITDLALYGN
+311 YGN
-325 VDMSKYPSLGSF
+325 VDMSQYPALGTF
-337 IYNGTTYKAGEI
+337 TYNNETYNAADI
-349 FAETSEN
+349 FTETSEN
-356 VQEATIELFNDVKLP
+356 VQEATIELFNDVELP

-395 QTDGS
+395 QIDGS

-447 RPISEFTKGEADVKV
+447 RPINEFTKGEADVKI

-469 GWFVSADGGEKY
+469 GWFMSADGGEKY

-486 ITSDINLYA
+486 VTSDINLYA

-581 EIETFEGKASTDGEP
+581 EIETFDGKASTDGEP

-735 AYDYYNKST
+735 AYDYYGIAGSA
-744 SDGRAVVI
+744 GRAVVI
-752 QDKGNHTICKN
+752 EDKGNRTICKN
-763 VRLLSYQDTY
+763 VRMLSYQDTY
-773 YSNANGDYYFE
+773 YSHISDGQLYFE
-784 NSDIHGTVDFICGSG
+784 NSDIHGTVDFICGGG
-799 DVFFNECTLTVEER
+799 DVFFNECTLTVEKR
-813 NADGSG
+813 SKDGSG
-819 ECTLT
+819 ECTIT
-824 APSTDTSKGDSYGYV
+824 APTTTTEFGYV
-839 FNNCTINSLAEKFN
+839 FNNCTIDCLAEEFN
-853 FGRAWN
+853 FGRGWQN
-859 NDPRCAY
+859 KPRSVY
-866 LNTTLLQPEK
+866 INTTLLQPER
-876 LNSNHWTLGGMN
+876 LVSTRWNPEGINNTAPVLFG
-888 VVADKFVEYNSMD
+888 EYN
-901 ANGKVISPESL
+901 
-912 VLKFTKDSNSN
+912 TKDATGNN
-923 EYETIL
+923 ITPTDNFVNFVGATEKMNTIL

-965 SLTWDAVD
+965 NLTWDAVD
-973 GATAYAVFHNGEF
+973 DATAYAVFHNGEF

>member
-1 MRKQLLRLGLLCL
+1 MRKQLLRLGILCL

-31 DFQNRI
+31 DFQNHV
-37 PASLA
+37 PATLA
-42 DVTIQGSTG
+42 SVSIEKSTG

-153 DTGIQE
+153 DTRIQE

-174 MKSTEAHTYEVT
+174 MKSTEAHSHEVT

-220 GYIELAKYEDELNE
+220 GYIELAKYEDELNK

-265 LMLKG
+265 LMVKG

-297 EKQNCVIRIENFTL
+297 EKKNCVIRIENFTL

-337 IYNGTTYKAGEI
+337 IYNGTTYEAVDI
-349 FAETSEN
+349 FTETSEN
-356 VQEATIELFNDVKLP
+356 VQEATIELFNDVELP

-395 QTDGS
+395 QIDGS

-447 RPISEFTKGEADVKV
+447 RPINEFTKGEADVKI

-469 GWFVSADGGEKY
+469 GWFMSADGGEKY

-486 ITSDINLYA
+486 VTSDINLYA

-581 EIETFEGKASTDGEP
+581 EIETFDGKASTDGEP

-735 AYDYYNKST
+735 AYDYYGIAGSA
-744 SDGRAVVI
+744 GRAVVI
-752 QDKGNHTICKN
+752 EDKGNRTICKN
-763 VRLLSYQDTY
+763 VRMLSYQDTY
-773 YSNANGDYYFE
+773 YSHISDGQLYFE
-784 NSDIHGTVDFICGSG
+784 NSDIHGTVDFICGGG
-799 DVFFNECTLTVEER
+799 DVFFNECTLTVEKR
-813 NADGSG
+813 SKDGSG
-819 ECTLT
+819 ECTIT
-824 APSTDTSKGDSYGYV
+824 APTTTTEFGYV
-839 FNNCTINSLAEKFN
+839 FNNCTIDCLAEEFN
-853 FGRAWN
+853 FGRGWQN
-859 NDPRCAY
+859 KPRSVY
-866 LNTTLLQPEK
+866 INTTLLQPER
-876 LNSNHWTLGGMN
+876 LVSTRWNPEGINNTAPVLFG
-888 VVADKFVEYNSMD
+888 EYN
-901 ANGKVISPESL
+901 
-912 VLKFTKDSNSN
+912 TKDATGNN
-923 EYETIL
+923 ITPTDNFVNFVGATEKMNTIL

-965 SLTWDAVD
+965 NLTWDAVD

>member
-1 MRKQLLRLGLLCL
+1 MRKQLLRLGILCL

-66 TNGKFAVRSSDVQIN
+66 TNGKFSVRDGDVQIN
-81 AGTIIHV
+81 DGTIIRV
-88 PVNNAR
+88 PVKSAKDIVAITPYSGYGN
-94 NVIAVTTYP
+94 
-103 SYHDFTIGGTKVNA
+103 FTINGEAGDTQNV
-117 DYTEYTATS
+117 TEHKATTA
-126 TEAAQGYVEIIA
+126 EAANGYVEILG
-138 TGSIYLYKITATFIS
+138 GSNCYLYKITVTFVS
-153 DTGIQE
+153 AVQS
-159 KEIYSTSFTEWPEFD
+159 KELYSTDFSDWEVL
-174 MKSTEAHTYEVT
+174 EATAEEKVAET
-186 TKYSREKITF
+186 SNTKYSRETISFKVYNTDV
-196 TLKGAGAYPNKTQD
+196 APDPNTINID
-210 KFTNLEDKGL
+210 WSKFDEDKVGGTL
-220 GYIELAKYEDELNE
+220 RSEKNGKGYIE
-234 QFEPY
+234 
-239 VETSKI
+239 TSALKSI
-245 GSLTKIVLTQAATGG
+245 TKVSFVHGATGS
-260 NRGIK
+260 NRGWK
-265 LMLKG
+265 LFAKG
-270 EDDTDWNVLHNKSIA
+270 DGDVDWGEPIVNTVANPKEWCEVNVDVNKSNCQLRFESIDDT
-285 DSKGETLTFTFD
+285 
-297 EKQNCVIRIENFTL
+297 QNAYMFQLRI
-311 NQNSYITDLALYGN
+311 YGN
-325 VDMSKYPSLGSF
+325 VDISQYPALGTF
-337 IYNGTTYKAGEI
+337 TYNNETYNAADI
-349 FAETSEN
+349 FTETSEN
-356 VQEATIELFNDVKLP
+356 VQEATIELFNDVELP

-395 QTDGS
+395 QIDGS

-447 RPISEFTKGEADVKV
+447 RPINEFTKGEADVKI

-469 GWFVSADGGEKY
+469 GWFMSADGGEKY

-486 ITSDINLYA
+486 VTSDINLYA

-581 EIETFEGKASTDGEP
+581 EIETFDGKASTDGEP

-606 WLTLTT
+606 WLTLTI

-637 EGYYVVKAGDGT
+637 EGYYVVKAGNGT

-973 GATAYAVFHNGEF
+973 DATAYAVFHNGEF

-1029 NVGAESGNVVSTAYY
+1029 NVGAESGNVVSMAYY

>member
-24 QNVVATW
+24 QEGANIKEQLLYSTDFEGYPTIANNEGDKVAMETTTMYSHETLTISVH
-31 DFQNRI
+31 N
-37 PASLA
+37 A
-42 DVTIQGSTG
+42 DVSSNAQDVVDWNKFSGYADQIKGVIGAEKNVGS
-51 EVASDVEG
+51 EIYISKLASV
-59 VSLFVDA
+59 
-66 TNGKFAVRSSDVQIN
+66 
-81 AGTIIHV
+81 
-88 PVNNAR
+88 
-94 NVIAVTTYP
+94 
-103 SYHDFTIGGTKVNA
+103 TKV
-117 DYTEYTATS
+117 S
-126 TEAAQGYVEIIA
+126 FVHGV
-138 TGSIYLYKITATFIS
+138 TGSNRGWSLWAKGDG
-153 DTGIQE
+153 DTDWVQLTQSYADNP
-159 KEIYSTSFTEWPEFD
+159 KEYCIVPD
-174 MKSTEAHTYEVT
+174 IEVNRT
-186 TKYSREKITF
+186 NCE
-196 TLKGAGAYPNKTQD
+196 L
-210 KFTNLEDKGL
+210 KFTNLSD
-220 GYIELAKYEDELNE
+220 
-234 QFEPY
+234 
-239 VETSKI
+239 
-245 GSLTKIVLTQAATGG
+245 G
-260 NRGIK
+260 NYAFLFK
-265 LMLKG
+265 L
-270 EDDTDWNVLHNKSIA
+270 DI
-285 DSKGETLTFTFD
+285 
-297 EKQNCVIRIENFTL
+297 
-311 NQNSYITDLALYGN
+311 YGN
-325 VDMSKYPSLGSF
+325 VDMSQTPALGAF
-337 IYNGTTYKAGEI
+337 DYNGTTYKAGEI
-349 FAETSEN
+349 FTETSEN
-356 VQEATIELFNDVKLP
+356 VQEATIELFNDVELP

-447 RPISEFTKGEADVKV
+447 RPINEFTKGEADVKI

-469 GWFVSADGGEKY
+469 GWFMSADGGEKY

-486 ITSDINLYA
+486 VTSDINLYA

-581 EIETFEGKASTDGEP
+581 EIETFDGKASTDGEP

-735 AYDYYNKST
+735 AYDYYGIAGSA
-744 SDGRAVVI
+744 GRAVVI
-752 QDKGNHTICKN
+752 EDKGNRTICKN
-763 VRLLSYQDTY
+763 VRMLSYQDTY
-773 YSNANGDYYFE
+773 YSHISDGQLYFE
-784 NSDIHGTVDFICGSG
+784 NSDIHGTVDFICGGG
-799 DVFFNECTLTVEER
+799 DVFFNECTLTVEKR
-813 NADGSG
+813 SKGGSG
-819 ECTLT
+819 ECTIT
-824 APSTDTSKGDSYGYV
+824 APTTTTEFGYV
-839 FNNCTINSLAEKFN
+839 FNNCTIDCLAEEFN
-853 FGRAWN
+853 FGRGWQN
-859 NDPRCAY
+859 KPRSVY
-866 LNTTLLQPEK
+866 INTTLLQPER
-876 LNSNHWTLGGMN
+876 LVSTRWNPEGINNTAPVLFG
-888 VVADKFVEYNSMD
+888 EYN
-901 ANGKVISPESL
+901 
-912 VLKFTKDSNSN
+912 TKDATGNN
-923 EYETIL
+923 ITPTDNFVNFVGATEKMNTIL

-952 KQKELGLLKADGT
+952 KQKELGMLKVDGT

>member
-1 MRKQLLRLGLLCL
+1 MRKQLLRLGILCL

-66 TNGKFAVRSSDVQIN
+66 TNGKFSVRDGDVQIN
-81 AGTIIHV
+81 DGTIIRV
-88 PVNNAR
+88 PVKSAKDIVAITPYSGYGN
-94 NVIAVTTYP
+94 
-103 SYHDFTIGGTKVNA
+103 FTINGEAGDTQNV
-117 DYTEYTATS
+117 TEHKATTA
-126 TEAAQGYVEIIA
+126 EAANGYVEILG
-138 TGSIYLYKITATFIS
+138 GSNCYLYKITVTFVS
-153 DTGIQE
+153 AVQS
-159 KEIYSTSFTEWPEFD
+159 KELYSTDFSDWEVL
-174 MKSTEAHTYEVT
+174 EATAEEKVAET
-186 TKYSREKITF
+186 SNTKYSRETISFKVYNTDV
-196 TLKGAGAYPNKTQD
+196 APDPNTINID
-210 KFTNLEDKGL
+210 WSKFDEDKVGGTL
-220 GYIELAKYEDELNE
+220 RSEKNGKGYIE
-234 QFEPY
+234 
-239 VETSKI
+239 TSALKSI
-245 GSLTKIVLTQAATGG
+245 TKVSFVHGATGS
-260 NRGIK
+260 NRGWK
-265 LMLKG
+265 LFAKG
-270 EDDTDWNVLHNKSIA
+270 DGDVDWGEPIVNTVANPKEWCEVNVDVNKSNCKLRFESIDDT
-285 DSKGETLTFTFD
+285 
-297 EKQNCVIRIENFTL
+297 QNAYMFQLRI
-311 NQNSYITDLALYGN
+311 YGN
-325 VDMSKYPSLGSF
+325 VDISQYPALGTF
-337 IYNGTTYKAGEI
+337 TYNNETYNAADI
-349 FAETSEN
+349 FTETSEN
-356 VQEATIELFNDVKLP
+356 VQEATIELFNDVELP

-395 QTDGS
+395 QIDGS

-447 RPISEFTKGEADVKV
+447 RPINEFTKGEADVKV

-469 GWFVSADGGEKY
+469 GWFMSADGGEKY

-570 RTFTMTDENNN
+570 RTFTMTDENDN

-973 GATAYAVFHNGEF
+973 DATAYAVFHNGEF

-1029 NVGAESGNVVSTAYY
+1029 NVGAESGNIVSTAYY